1 MTALVH
7 LTEEQ
12 IQGLADGTLR
22 GPEGMDAREHVDSCE
37 DCAAELAMYGSLV
50 QRLTTLQ
57 DPMIP
62 ADFTEGVLEAVDH
75 REHALAQRRHTVLAA
90 IPAGLVGLFAILG
103 WALSAAPTAHV
114 DRFLEVWTV
123 GRHVVSAAAP
133 VLEAARLPL
142 GLGAFAFAAAILFV
156 LLRALRA
163 GGAPAPASS

>member
-1 MTALVH
+1 MTLLVH

-22 GPEGMDAREHVDSCE
+22 GPEGMDAREHVDACD

-50 QRLTTLQ
+50 QRLATLQ

-90 IPAGLVGLFAILG
+90 IPAGLVG
-103 WALSAAPTAHV
+103 
-114 DRFLEVWTV
+114 DRKS
-123 GRHVVSAAAP
+123 VV
-133 VLEAARLPL
+133 
-142 GLGAFAFAAAILFV
+142 
-156 LLRALRA
+156 
-163 GGAPAPASS
+163 